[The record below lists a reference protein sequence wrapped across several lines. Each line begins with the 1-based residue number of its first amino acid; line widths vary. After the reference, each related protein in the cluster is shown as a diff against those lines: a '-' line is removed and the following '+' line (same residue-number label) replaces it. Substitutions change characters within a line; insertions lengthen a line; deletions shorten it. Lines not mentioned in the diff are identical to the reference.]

1 MWPGV
6 SRSRRRYAP
15 TRTCAPFTL
24 LRRFTTLHALSRR
37 RSAFTLI
44 ELLVVIA
51 IIAILIGLLLPA
63 VQKVRDAAARAS
75 CSNNLKQLGLAALNY
90 ESANGYLPPAAK
102 WSYDTGTI
110 LGYDD
115 DNPNP
120 PMSRA
125 AAVALGDVNS
135 SPSYARHSIYAYLLP
150 YIERNDLASRY
161 NFAYQWNQATGP
173 NAPLIAARIK
183 TVECPSSP
191 QSGSRT
197 LATGGVQAATADYA
211 PCTGVNPNISVAAIV
226 KPRGFYAGYFKN
238 IFPSAQKA
246 SKITDITDGTSNTIG
261 FVESAGRPT
270 LYINGQP
277 SSTISLFDESN
288 PDETS
293 SGSLMG
299 AGFVTGSPWSQ
310 PRIQTKLTG
319 WNLNTNTYYGNCW
332 VNCTNSEEIYGFHS
346 GGANVTLGD
355 GSVRFLTRSIS
366 SETAVSLATRAAG
379 DIPGSD
385 Y

>member
-1 MWPGV
+1 M
-6 SRSRRRYAP
+6 
-15 TRTCAPFTL
+15 L
-24 LRRFTTLHALSRR
+24 RFTSPRKG
-37 RSAFTLI
+37 FTLI

-63 VQKVRDAAARAS
+63 VQKVRDAAARMS
-75 CSNNLKQLGLAALNY
+75 CQNNLKQLGLAALNY

-102 WSYDTGTI
+102 WSYDAGTV
-110 LGYDD
+110 LGFDD

-120 PMSRA
+120 PTTRA
-125 AAVALGDVNS
+125 QAIAQGDVNN
-135 SPSYARHSIYAYLLP
+135 SPGYDRHSIYAYLLP

-161 NFAYQWNQATGP
+161 DFTYQWNQKNGP

-183 TVECPSSP
+183 TVECPASP
-191 QSGSRT
+191 GSGSRT

-211 PCTGVNPNISVAAIV
+211 PCTGVNPNIATAGIVAS
-226 KPRGFYAGYFKN
+226 RGFYAGYFKN
-238 IFPSAQKA
+238 IYPTPQKA
-246 SKITDITDGTSNTIG
+246 TRLTDITDGTSNTIG
-261 FVESAGRPT
+261 FIESAGRPN

-277 SSTISLFDESN
+277 APTTNLLDESN
-288 PDETS
+288 PDETP
-293 SGSLMG
+293 SGDYLG

-319 WNLNTNTYYGNCW
+319 WNSATNSYYGNCW
-332 VNCTNSEEIYGFHS
+332 VNCTNAEEIYGFHA
-346 GGANVTLGD
+346 GGANVTFGD
-355 GSVRFLTRSIS
+355 GSVRFLTKSIS